1 TLTITPPSM
10 STSKMP
16 SRPLAGSTIRPPL
29 SSRFI
34 LDTSRQEIENRHP
47 HGHAVGHLFEDD
59 GIGTVGHLGSDFDAA
74 IHGPWMHDDDI
85 GLGASHTLDG
95 HAEDVEVLP
104 QRRKE
109 RAHHA
114 LLLNPEQHHH
124 VGIGYCFV
132 YGRRHSH
139 SKALDASGHQGG
151 W

>member
-1 TLTITPPSM
+1 MSIRPGHTRSPEGMSTTAVPGSIERSFPTLTITPLSM

-74 IHGPWMHDDDI
+74 I
-85 GLGASHTLDG
+85 
-95 HAEDVEVLP
+95 
-104 QRRKE
+104 
-109 RAHHA
+109 
-114 LLLNPEQHHH
+114 
-124 VGIGYCFV
+124 
-132 YGRRHSH
+132 
-139 SKALDASGHQGG
+139 
-151 W
+151 